1 MNPMH
6 PDPSALQR
14 PFQINRRRFLRGL
27 GAGIALPALVSM
39 PGVAAASGQV
49 KAAAR
54 ATTATGAPLRSV
66 FLYFPNGAIP
76 SEWWPAEGA
85 GASPSELSRTLEPL
99 DTVRR
104 HVQILKGIDNL
115 TANPGPDGAGDHA
128 RGNGTFLTCVRLRKS
143 STELR
148 AGTSIDQLI
157 ASEVGSFTRIPSLEL
172 TCDHIR
178 KSSGCDA
185 GYSCAYQFNISWRNA
200 TTPMTAENNPR
211 LVFERLFGAG
221 GPGERTA
228 NLRRRQQEQR
238 SVLDFVLEDARALQQ
253 RLDARDREKLDQYL
267 TGVREV
273 ERRIARA
280 ERFRDV
286 REPDMDTPAGVP
298 GTHSEHIQLMN
309 DLLVLAL
316 QTDTTRVASL
326 QLSYDGSNR
335 SFSEIGIA
343 EGHHDLTHHQN
354 RPEWIQKVA
363 QIDRWYVSQFA
374 RLLQKLEAVKDVDGH
389 SLLHNSMIVYGSGNA
404 DGNRHTHSNL
414 PVLLAGGGGGTL
426 TPGRVVQHGSRPLA
440 NLYLSLAD
448 RMGLDRLERF
458 GDSTGRL
465 SDV

>member
-1 MNPMH
+1 MNTQPVDS
-6 PDPSALQR
+6 PAVRR
-14 PFQINRRRFLRGL
+14 PFPLSRRSFLRGL
-27 GAGIALPALVSM
+27 GAGIALPTLASM
-39 PGVAAASGQV
+39 PGAPAGSGPV
-49 KAAAR
+49 RAAAR
-54 ATTATGAPLRSV
+54 ATTAAGTPLRSV
-66 FLYFPNGAIP
+66 FVFFPNGAIP
-76 SEWWPAEGA
+76 SEWWPADGSA
-85 GASPSELSRTLEPL
+85 ATPSGLSRTLEPL
-99 DTVRR
+99 EPVRR
-104 HVQILKGIDNL
+104 HVQLVAGLDNL
-115 TANPGPDGAGDHA
+115 AANPGPDGAGDHA

-143 STELR
+143 STDLR

-157 ASEVGSFTRIPSLEL
+157 AGQVGSLTRLPSLEL

-178 KSSGCDA
+178 KSSGCDS

-221 GPGERTA
+221 SPGERAA
-228 NLRRRQQEQR
+228 NRRRRQQEQR
-238 SVLDFVLEDARALQQ
+238 SVLDFVLEDARALQR

-267 TGVREV
+267 TGLREV
-273 ERRIARA
+273 EERITRA
-280 ERFRDV
+280 ERFPDV
-286 REPDMDTPAGVP
+286 RDPGVDTPAGIP
-298 GTHSEHIQLMN
+298 GTHGEHIQLMN

-316 QTDTTRVASL
+316 QTDTTRVATL

-354 RPEWIQKVA
+354 RPDWIRKVA
-363 QIDRWYVSQFA
+363 EIDRWYVAQFA
-374 RLLQKLEAVKDVDGH
+374 QLLQKLEAVQEVDGH
-389 SLLHNSMIVYGSGNA
+389 TLLHNSMVTYGSGNA

-426 TPGRVVQHGSRPLA
+426 TPGRTVHHGSRPLA

-448 RMGLDRLERF
+448 RMGLAGLERF

-465 SDV
+465 PDI